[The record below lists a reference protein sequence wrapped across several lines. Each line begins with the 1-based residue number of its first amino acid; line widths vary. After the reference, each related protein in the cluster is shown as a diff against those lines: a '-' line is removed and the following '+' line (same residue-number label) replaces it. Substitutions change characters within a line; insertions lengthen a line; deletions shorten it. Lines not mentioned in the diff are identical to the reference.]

1 MKKTYLF
8 LCPLLAL
15 IVSCSGT
22 PKNNEQLSINNEQLT
37 GNREQGA
44 GSNEQTLTELAI
56 AEPAD
61 TVGLSDTVDSAS
73 ELAEINQP
81 EAMPEEPALAEAAVE
96 EEKPSAKYV
105 TSLLDDS
112 QEIAEE
118 TELQP
123 TDQPV
128 IAMETLRSSGTASP
142 EETVSPVKPASPVE
156 PVKPAPPA
164 LPERRTAQIVPPDF
178 SPPVRESWKQ
188 LPKEEV
194 PAIVQEPPPVV
205 EEPPEERI
213 LLPDYPIT
221 FSRTARVTVGQLV
234 EIPFRGKDW
243 VFLGEVGAR
252 RGIVYDSRKTDP
264 EGESFIFKVDASGT
278 YALKFYR
285 HDFTHDLILNDHV
298 QIIAGGNPETTGL
311 GWFNPP
317 VDRSRVIAGPRW
329 PNFLEPAPVA
339 VQPPLAQPA
348 EVQQPL
354 VSQPAMALPVTAQTP
369 TAPPTAV
376 RPPVTVQSPTEA
388 VKPPAPAAPAAA
400 QPPARQPAR
409 NEAPRPQGPSSTV
422 AQASPA
428 QPQPQSPPPSP
439 PPAPQLAE
447 PKSPDAILKE
457 AREEFNAGRIA
468 SAITMLDE
476 FRKSYPSGSDEAWW
490 LYGQC
495 FEANSPNRNMLA
507 ALEYYRR
514 LVREYPMSSR
524 LSDARRRIAY
534 LERYYINIQ

>member
-1 MKKTYLF
+1 LKKTYLF

-15 IVSCSGT
+15 IVSCSST
-22 PKNNEQLSINNEQLT
+22 PKTNEQLT
-37 GNREQGA
+37 G
-44 GSNEQTLTELAI
+44 SNEQLAMSNEQAPTEAVI
-56 AEPAD
+56 AEPTD
-61 TVGLSDTVDSAS
+61 TVELSNVVEPVS
-73 ELAEINQP
+73 EQ
-81 EAMPEEPALAEAAVE
+81 EEPVLTEAE
-96 EEKPSAKYV
+96 EEKPSAEYV
-105 TSLLDDS
+105 TALSLLDDS

-118 TELQP
+118 PEAQSA
-123 TDQPV
+123 V
-128 IAMETLRSSGTASP
+128 VMEALRPAGATSP
-142 EETVSPVKPASPVE
+142 EETVSPVKPVSPAEAASPLE
-156 PVKPAPPA
+156 ILPKPTTPA

-188 LPKEEV
+188 LPNEEA
-194 PAIVQEPPPVV
+194 PAMIQGPVV
-205 EEPPEERI
+205 EEPPEERV
-213 LLPDYPIT
+213 LHPDFPIT
-221 FSRTARVTVGQLV
+221 FSRTARVTVGQSV

-252 RGIVYDSRKTDP
+252 RGIAYDSRKTDP
-264 EGESFIFKVDASGT
+264 EGDSFIFRIDAAGT

-285 HDFTHDLILNDHV
+285 HDFAHDLILNDHV
-298 QIIAGGNPETTGL
+298 QIIAGANPETTGL

-329 PNFLEPAPVA
+329 PNFLEQAPSTAQPLVAQPVTAPPVTAQQPAVE
-339 VQPPLAQPA
+339 QPLVAQPA
-348 EVQQPL
+348 TAPPVMAPPL
-354 VSQPAMALPVTAQTP
+354 VSQPVT
-369 TAPPTAV
+369 
-376 RPPVTVQSPTEA
+376 PPVTVQSPAET
-388 VKPPAPAAPAAA
+388 KPTPPPAPPA

-409 NEAPRPQGPSSTV
+409 NETVRPQGPSGGAVV

-428 QPQPQSPPPSP
+428 QAEPQPPPPT
-439 PPAPQLAE
+439 APQPVV
-447 PKSPDAILKE
+447 PKNPDAILKE

-524 LSDARRRIAY
+524 LSDARRRISY

>member
-1 MKKTYLF
+1 MKKTYLL
-8 LCPLLAL
+8 LCPLLLVAL

-22 PKNNEQLSINNEQLT
+22 PKTNKQLAMSNEQLT
-37 GNREQGA
+37 MSNEQLA
-44 GSNEQTLTELAI
+44 GSNEQAPTEVAI
-56 AEPAD
+56 AEPTD
-61 TVGLSDTVDSAS
+61 TVELSDIVEPVS
-73 ELAEINQP
+73 EQ
-81 EAMPEEPALAEAAVE
+81 EEPVLTEA
-96 EEKPSAKYV
+96 EEKPSTEYV
-105 TSLLDDS
+105 TSLPDDN
-112 QEIAEE
+112 QGIVEE
-118 TELQP
+118 TELKLI
-123 TDQPV
+123 DQPF
-128 IAMETLRSSGTASP
+128 IAMETLRPAGAASP
-142 EETVSPVKPASPVE
+142 EETASPVKPMTPSE
-156 PVKPAPPA
+156 PVMSAPPA

-188 LPKEEV
+188 LPEEEA
-194 PAIVQEPPPVV
+194 PATTQGPVV
-205 EEPPEERI
+205 EEQPEERI
-213 LLPDYPIT
+213 LQPDYPIT

-252 RGIVYDSRKTDP
+252 RGIAYDSRKTDP
-264 EGESFIFKVDASGT
+264 EGDSFIFRVDAAGT

-285 HDFTHDLILNDHV
+285 HDFAHDLILNDHV
-298 QIIAGGNPETTGL
+298 QIIAGRNPETTGL

-317 VDRSRVIAGPRW
+317 IDRSRVVAGPRW
-329 PNFLEPAPVA
+329 PNFLE
-339 VQPPLAQPA
+339 
-348 EVQQPL
+348 QPL
-354 VSQPAMALPVTAQTP
+354 VSQPVTPPVTAQPPLPQPAEVQKP
-369 TAPPTAV
+369 TEPVNPPASLVPQPVT
-376 RPPVTVQSPTEA
+376 PPVTVQSPTET
-388 VKPPAPAAPAAA
+388 KPTPPTVPPA

-409 NEAPRPQGPSSTV
+409 NETVRPQGSSGAV

-439 PPAPQLAE
+439 PPPQAE

-468 SAITMLDE
+468 SAITLLDE

-495 FEANSPNRNMLA
+495 YEANSPNRNMLA

-524 LSDARRRIAY
+524 LSDARRRISY